1 MKLCSSI
8 VDPESKLSYA
18 PVVGREGRLS
28 IGALCPSQSL
38 VSGVSV
44 FNIGDVFIRQSEGDP
59 VKEMAAVSAPL
70 RPQLLDQS
78 PVAKTRK
85 RDQIISHP
93 QKQSQRT
100 TQNNV
105 SNLPQHLQHININA
119 AGIDI
124 GSDRHLVAVP
134 EGRDMVSVREFGT
147 FTADLQAIADWLE
160 QCGVTTV
167 AMESTGVYWIPL
179 YEILEQR
186 GFEVYLVDARRVK
199 NVSGRKSDVL
209 DCQWVQELHT
219 YGLLAKAFRPAEE
232 VCVLRGYLRQKEM
245 LVQTAAMHIQHMQKA
260 LQQMNLLLHNVVSDI
275 TGATGMKILKA
286 IIAGERNPQVLA
298 KERDPR
304 CRNST
309 ETIAKSLVGNYRP
322 EHLFA
327 LRQAVELYEI
337 YQTKIADCEAAIVA
351 YLEQQDHRTEDE
363 PPSPPKPISAR
374 DRLRGGT
381 DVRAKLYKMT
391 AVDLFAIP
399 GLAADTLLTL
409 ASEVGL
415 DLSPWQSEKHFTSW
429 LALCPSTRRS
439 GRRVLSS
446 KTRPSANR
454 AAQAF
459 RMAAATQARAKTALG
474 AFYRRIRARSG
485 GREAITATAHKIARI
500 FYSMLKNRTEYVEVG
515 QAAYEQK
522 FKERRLRS
530 LKHQATAL
538 GYQLT
543 PIATGSF

>member
-1 MKLCSSI
+1 MKLC
-8 VDPESKLSYA
+8 ECCHRRQSKLILP
-18 PVVGREGRLS
+18 PVVGREGRLI
-28 IGALCPSQSL
+28 IGALCPSRSL

-44 FNIGDVFIRQSEGDP
+44 FNIGDIFILQSGYDP

-70 RPQLLDQS
+70 RPQLLAHS
-78 PVAKTRK
+78 PVDKTRK
-85 RDQIISHP
+85 RDPIISQP

-100 TQNNV
+100 ENKT
-105 SNLPQHLQHININA
+105 SNLPPHLQHINVDA

-134 EGRDMVSVREFGT
+134 EGRDTVSVREFAT
-147 FTADLQAIADWLE
+147 FTVDLQAIADWLE

-232 VCVLRGYLRQKEM
+232 VCVLRGYMRQKEM
-245 LVQTAAMHIQHMQKA
+245 LVQNAAMHIQHMQKA

-304 CRNST
+304 CHNST
-309 ETIAKSLVGNYRP
+309 TTIAKSLVGNYRP

-351 YLEQQDHRTEDE
+351 YLEQQEHRTEDE
-363 PPSPPKPISAR
+363 PPSPPKPIAAR
-374 DRLRGGT
+374 DCLRGGT
-381 DVRAKLYKMT
+381 DIRAKLYKMSG
-391 AVDLFAIP
+391 VDLFAIP

-415 DLSPWQSEKHFTSW
+415 DASPWPSEKQFTSW
-429 LALCPSTRRS
+429 LGLCPGTKRS

-446 KTRPSANR
+446 KTKPSANR
-454 AAQAF
+454 AAQVF

-500 FYSMLKNRTEYVEVG
+500 FYSMLKNGTAYVELG

-530 LKHQATAL
+530 LKQQATAL

-543 PIATGSF
+543 PIAAESF